1 MVTPGGPPDPG
12 VDEAALHEN
21 AMHEPA
27 MRKPMPPP
35 GHAYMRDRMEAEG
48 PAFEFFQA
56 IRLLERLAPD
66 RAPVG
71 QYAPPKSEVARF
83 KANQQLGFP
92 ASEIQQIEF
101 KENGQAEVTVNF
113 MGLTGPQGVLPL
125 YYTEFIRE
133 RFRQRDTSTAGFF
146 DVFNH
151 RMISLFFQAWEKYRF
166 PIAYERGDRDRF
178 SHILLDLVGMGT
190 PGLQRRMPIPDD
202 SLIFYSGL
210 LSSRHRPAVSLANLI
225 SDYFA
230 IPCDI
235 QQFIG
240 AWYPLN
246 DDSLCVFESADD
258 LSEQLGVG
266 AIVGDEVYDQQSAVR
281 LILGPLTL
289 KQYRDFLPDG
299 SAHQPLREMARLYAG
314 PAMDFEIQ
322 LILAMEEVPPCHAG
336 LGEAP
341 YPAPGPYLD
350 EVQLG
355 WTTWVKTKPRT
366 AHAYEAV
373 LRF

>member
-1 MVTPGGPPDPG
+1 MGSESGTPDPG
-12 VDEAALHEN
+12 VDELDLPQ
-21 AMHEPA
+21 EPA
-27 MRKPMPPP
+27 MRVPMPPP
-35 GHAYMRDRMEAEG
+35 GHAYMRDRMEEEG
-48 PAFEFFQA
+48 FTFEFFQA

-83 KANQQLGFP
+83 KVNQQLAFP
-92 ASEIQQIEF
+92 ASEIQRIEF
-101 KENGQAEVTVNF
+101 KESGQAEVTVNF

-190 PGLQRRMPIPDD
+190 PGLQRRLPIPDD

-210 LSSRHRPAVSLANLI
+210 LSSRHRPACGLANLI
-225 SDYFA
+225 SDYFDV
-230 IPCDI
+230 PCDI
-235 QQFIG
+235 QQFVG

-246 DDSLCVFESADD
+246 EDSLCVFEQADD

-281 LILGPLTL
+281 LIVGPLTL

-299 SAHQPLREMARLYAG
+299 SAHTPLREMARFYAG
-314 PAMDFEIQ
+314 PSMDFEVQ
-322 LILAMEEVPPCHAG
+322 LILAKEEVPASHTG
-336 LGEAP
+336 LGDAP

-355 WTTWVKTKPRT
+355 WTTWVKTKPRI
-366 AHAYEAV
+366 ADAYEAV

>member
-1 MVTPGGPPDPG
+1 MESQSGPPDSGLSDAPQPELR
-12 VDEAALHEN
+12 V
-21 AMHEPA
+21 
-27 MRKPMPPP
+27 PMPPP
-35 GHAYMRDRMEAEG
+35 GHAYMRGRMEEEA
-48 PAFEFFQA
+48 PSFEFFQA
-56 IRLLERLAPD
+56 VRLLERLAPD

-71 QYAPPKSEVARF
+71 QYAQPSQEVARF
-83 KANQQLGFP
+83 KVNQQLSFP
-92 ASEIQQIEF
+92 ASEIQRLEF

-133 RFRQRDTSTAGFF
+133 RFRQRDTSSAAFF

-190 PGLQRRMPIPDD
+190 EGLQRRLPIPDD
-202 SLIFYSGL
+202 ALIFYSGL
-210 LSSRHRPAVSLANLI
+210 LSSRHRPACGLANLI
-225 SDYFA
+225 GDYFDV
-230 IPCDI
+230 PCEVE
-235 QQFIG
+235 QFIG

-246 DDSLCVFESADD
+246 DDSLCVFDAADSF
-258 LSEQLGVG
+258 SEQLGVG

-281 LILGPLTL
+281 LVIGPLNL

-299 SAHQPLREMARLYAG
+299 SAHRPLRDLARFYAG
-314 PAMDFEIQ
+314 ASMDFEVQ
-322 LILAMEEVPPCHAG
+322 LILHKDEVPVSHTG
-336 LGEAP
+336 LGEEPPPVA
-341 YPAPGPYLD
+341 GPTLD

-355 WTTWVKTKPRT
+355 WTTWIKTKPRT
-366 AHAYEAV
+366 RDAYEAV

>member
-1 MVTPGGPPDPG
+1 MVPEGGSPDSGLDQDSNFAG
-12 VDEAALHEN
+12 VS
-21 AMHEPA
+21 EPV
-27 MRKPMPPP
+27 MSTPMPPP
-35 GHAYMRDRMEAEG
+35 GHAYMRGRMEEEG
-48 PAFEFFQA
+48 FAFEFFQA
-56 IRLLERLAPD
+56 VRVLGHLAPD

-71 QYAPPKSEVARF
+71 HYAPPHREVARF
-83 KANQQLGFP
+83 KVNQQLGFP
-92 ASEIQQIEF
+92 ASEIQRIEF
-101 KENGQAEVTVNF
+101 KETGQAEVTVNF

-133 RFRQRDTSTAGFF
+133 RFRQRDTTTAGFF
-146 DVFNH
+146 DIFNH

-190 PGLQRRMPIPDD
+190 PGLQGRMPVPDD

-210 LSSRHRPAVSLANLI
+210 LSSRHRPAVGLANLI
-225 SDYFA
+225 ADYFGVT
-230 IPCDI
+230 CEVE
-235 QQFIG
+235 QFVG

-246 DDSLCVFESADD
+246 DDSLCVFASADG

-281 LILGPLTL
+281 LVIGPLKL

-299 SAHQPLREMARLYAG
+299 AAHVPLRELARYYAG
-314 PAMDFEIQ
+314 PAMDFEVQ
-322 LILAMEEVPPCHAG
+322 LILAREEVPACHTG
-336 LGEAP
+336 LGAEP
-341 YPAPGPYLD
+341 YSGPGPYLD

-366 AHAYEAV
+366 ENAYEAV

>member
-1 MVTPGGPPDPG
+1 MGSESGTPDPG
-12 VDEAALHEN
+12 VDELDIPQ
-21 AMHEPA
+21 EPA
-27 MRKPMPPP
+27 MRVPMPPP
-35 GHAYMRDRMEAEG
+35 GHAYMRDRMEEEG
-48 PAFEFFQA
+48 FSFEFFQA
-56 IRLLERLAPD
+56 VRLLERLAPD

-83 KANQQLGFP
+83 KVNQQLSFP
-92 ASEIQQIEF
+92 ASEIQRIEF
-101 KENGQAEVTVNF
+101 KESGQAEVTVNF

-190 PGLQRRMPIPDD
+190 PGLQRRLPIPDD

-210 LSSRHRPAVSLANLI
+210 LSSRHRPACGLANLI
-225 SDYFA
+225 ADYFDV
-230 IPCDI
+230 PCDI

-281 LILGPLTL
+281 LIIGPLTL

-299 SAHQPLREMARLYAG
+299 SAHTPLREMARFYAG
-314 PAMDFEIQ
+314 PSMDFEVQ
-322 LILAMEEVPPCHAG
+322 LILAKEEVPASHTG
-336 LGEAP
+336 LGDAP

-355 WTTWVKTKPRT
+355 WTTWVKTKPRI
-366 AHAYEAV
+366 ADAYEAV